1 MDRLLIVGH
10 THLSV
15 NTMQSFEEN
24 VKLSLRW
31 VRLTEG
37 GGGGLDPPGKLQV
50 AKGFLEI
57 FVRTPLRSN
66 WTLRVQLLLEGGL
79 YDTL

>member
-37 GGGGLDPPGKLQV
+37 GGGLDPPGKLQV
-50 AKGFLEI
+50 AIGFLRNI
-57 FVRTPLRSN
+57 CTDPLEK
-66 WTLRVQLLLEGGL
+66 QL
-79 YDTL
+79 DP